1 MLIYGII
8 ELVLF
13 PLCIVSKK
21 LHIFLFLQQLSR
33 MLTDF
38 YNCGTVTLE

>member
-21 LHIFLFLQQLSR
+21 TAHFFVFA
-33 MLTDF
+33 T
-38 YNCGTVTLE
+38 T